1 MKQACRHVPYMTGSE
16 IAEQNGGPIV
26 GPTPYICEVSSH
38 IILPKSITVKLKN
51 SALADLS

>member
-1 MKQACRHVPYMTGSE
+1 MKQACRHAPCMTESE
-16 IAEQNGGPIV
+16 NAVQNGGPIV

-38 IILPKSITVKLKN
+38 IILPKSITVRLKN